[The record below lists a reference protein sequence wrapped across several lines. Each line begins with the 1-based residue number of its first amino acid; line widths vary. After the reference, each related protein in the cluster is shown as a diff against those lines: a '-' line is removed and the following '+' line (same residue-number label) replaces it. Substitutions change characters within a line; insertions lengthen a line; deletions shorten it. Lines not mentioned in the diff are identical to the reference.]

1 MAMAMKNYIMFRCKE
16 CGTEFSIPKQ
26 YIQVTTNHVGCPL
39 DGKHNNTVV
48 IGAYD
53 NLNECMDHSSYKV
66 EHGVFKQ
73 VR

>member
-1 MAMAMKNYIMFRCKE
+1 MAMKNYIMFRCKE
-16 CGTEFSIPKQ
+16 CNAEFFMPRVH
-26 YIQVTTNHVGCPL
+26 IQENTNYVGCPM
-39 DGKHNNTVV
+39 DGRHNNTVV

-66 EHGVFKQ
+66 EHGVVKQ